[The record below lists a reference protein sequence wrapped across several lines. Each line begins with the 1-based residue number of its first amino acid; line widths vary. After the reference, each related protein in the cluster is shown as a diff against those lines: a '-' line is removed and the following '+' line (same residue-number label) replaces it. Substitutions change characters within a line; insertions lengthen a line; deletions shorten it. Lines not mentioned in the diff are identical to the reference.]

1 MICEH
6 CDGKGE
12 IFTLR
17 YTIDVITINGLS
29 SMIIKDLKNNKT
41 FTAEEY
47 DKFIKKNM
55 PKCSLDDDRMT
66 CEDCH
71 GVGWLLYK
79 KKRLAQLISKEQNL
93 NMLKGVC
100 APMNKGPNEN
110 YQSGQN

>member
-55 PKCSLDDDRMT
+55 PK
-66 CEDCH
+66 
-71 GVGWLLYK
+71 
-79 KKRLAQLISKEQNL
+79 LAWMMIE
-93 NMLKGVC
+93 
-100 APMNKGPNEN
+100 
-110 YQSGQN
+110 